1 MPTYLHGLEQVGK
14 GTVGVGGKWR
24 HATPQSCRAQ
34 LEAGNGRQLAAG
46 SRLVW
51 SLPKWQK
58 LTVAYAKWSL
68 TRLGVNAWRQ
78 QHSGQGETRRDE
90 ARWGRRMRGCPAIN
104 RHKNKLQ
111 LPSMNKFHCNLLCIP
126 FFSPWLH
133 ICLPPQQHLPHGWP
147 PKRHLKFSF
156 INRSQSGA
164 AFLCVLDL
172 VGARVGVGV
181 GVGVGLFG
189 FSFHFVS
196 IFHSVSLRVSNVV
209 LLPFVRIYCLYH
221 SDSGRGCGSSI
232 HKLSVCV
239 CVCGALCKVYRSR
252 NHLCVLSEFSW
263 LVYDFLWHSCSR
275 HNHTHTALY
284 TLDISQ
290 EIIVFGFTL
299 WIFALNKRQLR
310 MRF

>member
-1 MPTYLHGLEQVGK
+1 MQLPRVAELNWKLATDDNWQQAVAWCEVCQNGK
-14 GTVGVGGKWR
+14 SWQLR
-24 HATPQSCRAQ
+24 MQSGP
-34 LEAGNGRQLAAG
+34 LPGWG
-46 SRLVW
+46 SMLDD
-51 SLPKWQK
+51 SSTADK
-58 LTVAYAKWSL
+58 A
-68 TRLGVNAWRQ
+68 
-78 QHSGQGETRRDE
+78 RRDE

-126 FFSPWLH
+126 FFHPRLH
-133 ICLPPQQHLPHGWP
+133 MCLPPQQHLPHGWP

-172 VGARVGVGV
+172 VGARVGARVGV
-181 GVGVGLFG
+181 GVGFGVGLFG

-221 SDSGRGCGSSI
+221 SDCGRGRGSSI

-239 CVCGALCKVYRSR
+239 CVCAVLFAKFID
-252 NHLCVLSEFSW
+252 LETICVCCLS
-263 LVYDFLWHSCSR
+263 FLGLSMIFFGIPVPDTT
-275 HNHTHTALY
+275 THTQQY
-284 TLDISQ
+284 THS
-290 EIIVFGFTL
+290 
-299 WIFALNKRQLR
+299 IFHKKSSYLGSHFEYLPSTKGNWKCGSNWCSN
-310 MRF
+310 

>member
-14 GTVGVGGKWR
+14 GTVGGGAKWR

-126 FFSPWLH
+126 FFPPWLH
-133 ICLPPQQHLPHGWP
+133 MCLPPQQHLPHGWP

-181 GVGVGLFG
+181 WSWGWVIWFQFSLCFYLSLGLSAGLQCCVVAFC
-189 FSFHFVS
+189 SNLLS
-196 IFHSVSLRVSNVV
+196 I
-209 LLPFVRIYCLYH
+209 PFRLWAGAWQFNTQIVY
-221 SDSGRGCGSSI
+221 
-232 HKLSVCV
+232 VCV
-239 CVCGALCKVYRSR
+239 RCSLQS
-252 NHLCVLSEFSW
+252 LS
-263 LVYDFLWHSCSR
+263 
-275 HNHTHTALY
+275 
-284 TLDISQ
+284 I
-290 EIIVFGFTL
+290 
-299 WIFALNKRQLR
+299 
-310 MRF
+310 